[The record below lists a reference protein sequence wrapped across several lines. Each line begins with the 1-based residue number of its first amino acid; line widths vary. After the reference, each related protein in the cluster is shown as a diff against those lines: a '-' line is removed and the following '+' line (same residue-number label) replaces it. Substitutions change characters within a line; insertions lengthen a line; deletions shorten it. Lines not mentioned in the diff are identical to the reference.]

1 MNNVKKLM
9 LEEAEKRVDDL
20 KTIEVGSNEYCEA
33 VNGITKLVSTV
44 SDLED
49 REKSNE
55 LREKEAHD
63 QKIDRL
69 VDRTTKIINTVT
81 AFAVPVG
88 IALLSIG
95 LERKDNLMITTDAGK
110 NSLRNCLNF
119 WPKR

>member
-9 LEEAEKRVDDL
+9 LEEAENRIDDL

-33 VNGITKLVSTV
+33 VNGIAKLVSTV

>member
-55 LREKEAHD
+55 LKEKEAHD

-88 IALLSIG
+88 IALVSIG

>member
-9 LEEAEKRVDDL
+9 LEEAEKRIDDL

>member
-9 LEEAEKRVDDL
+9 LEEAENRINDL
-20 KTIEVGSNEYCEA
+20 RTIEVGSDEYCEA
-33 VNGITKLVSTV
+33 VNGITKLVITV

-55 LREKEAHD
+55 LKEKEAHD

>member
-44 SDLED
+44 FDLED

-55 LREKEAHD
+55 LKEKEAHD

>member
-9 LEEAEKRVDDL
+9 LEEAEKRIDDL
-20 KTIEVGSNEYCEA
+20 ETIEVGSNEYCEA
-33 VNGITKLVSTV
+33 VNSITKLVSTV

-55 LREKEAHD
+55 LKEKEAHD

-88 IALLSIG
+88 IALVSIG

>member
-9 LEEAEKRVDDL
+9 LEEAEKRIDDL
-20 KTIEVGSNEYCEA
+20 KTIEVSSNEYCEA

-69 VDRTTKIINTVT
+69 VDRTTKIINTIT

>member
-44 SDLED
+44 FDLED

-55 LREKEAHD
+55 LKEKEAHD

-88 IALLSIG
+88 IALLSIE